1 MQKSSWYISYLE
13 QILTKSL
20 KRGWVYIFHD
30 NEFPLWPIKGRLR
43 SPKNGVPLL
52 VNVFM
57 KLDEPMLDYI
67 SRIKDLRDAIDCDR
81 DNADCGNINNLTTK
95 ILING
100 VTSQA
105 ELRAMQN
112 QRAIFDGATQSCK

>member
-1 MQKSSWYISYLE
+1 
-13 QILTKSL
+13 
-20 KRGWVYIFHD
+20 
-30 NEFPLWPIKGRLR
+30 
-43 SPKNGVPLL
+43 
-52 VNVFM
+52 M